1 MFTPLPVRTGRLGW
15 TFLCM
20 ARREYDKLALTFEE
34 QLSRLKDRGL
44 IVENEPKALHI
55 LQNISY
61 FRLSGYWYPF
71 LQEPK
76 SAHLFKEGASFEKAF
91 KLYCFDRELRLLIT
105 GELEKIEVAIRT
117 QLIYQMSHQNGA
129 YWFQDD
135 TLFRSRYKLN
145 NTIDKMTGEYEKSDE
160 MFISSF
166 KDNYTNP
173 LPPSWMLLEVV
184 SFGKLSNLYSNLKP
198 GRTKR
203 NIARYFGLDD
213 STFTSWLHSF
223 NYIRNICAHHSR
235 FWNKTLSISPQV
247 PLRPSNQF
255 LNTDGYIQ
263 WRNNK
268 PAFGLSM
275 ILYFLNTINP
285 NHSFKEKVNG
295 LLEKYPEVDT
305 SAIGFPE
312 DWKTQELWK

>member
-1 MFTPLPVRTGRLGW
+1 
-15 TFLCM
+15 M
-20 ARREYDKLALTFEE
+20 ARREFNKPALTFED
-34 QLSRLKDRGL
+34 QLCRLKERGL
-44 IVENEPKALHI
+44 TIENESRALHI
-55 LQNISY
+55 LRNISY

-76 SAHLFKEGASFEKAF
+76 SLHRFKEGASFEKAF

-105 GELEKIEVAIRT
+105 GELEKIEIAIRA
-117 QLIYQMSHQNGA
+117 QLIYQISHDKGA
-129 YWFQDD
+129 YWYNNKS
-135 TLFRSRYKLN
+135 LFRNRYKLN
-145 NTIDKMTGEYEKSDE
+145 TTLEKMSIEYEKSDE

-166 KDNYTNP
+166 KEKYTNP
-173 LPPSWMLLEVV
+173 LPPSWILLEVV

-203 NIARYFGLDD
+203 NIAHYFGLDD
-213 STFTSWLHSF
+213 RTFTSWLHSF

-247 PLRPSNQF
+247 PLNPSNQF
-255 LNTDGYIQ
+255 LNREGHIE

-275 ILYFLNTINP
+275 ILYLLNTISP
-285 NHSFKEKVNG
+285 KHSFKEKLNS
-295 LLEKYPEVDT
+295 LLEKYPEVDK
-305 SAIGFPE
+305 SALGFPE
-312 DWKTQELWK
+312 DSKTQELWK